1 MSTTT
6 ARTTE
11 PAAHAAITADCKA
24 LDLPGSQEF
33 AEPLADAVARQHHTH
48 ARYVAELLV
57 QIITARE
64 ERASIACGSNVP
76 LQRMGRIYSDSRLAA
91 TSACPRIRG
100 A

>member
-1 MSTTT
+1 MRYITT
-6 ARTTE
+6 A
-11 PAAHAAITADCKA
+11 A
-24 LDLPGSQEF
+24 LLNERVE
-33 AEPLADAVARQHHTH
+33 AVDAKELSRVVGRYARLNLLDEVG
-48 ARYVAELLV
+48 YVQIDSRGAELLF

-100 A
+100 V